1 MTLRFFSKFV
11 AISAAQLMCVMLVS
25 AQTHVNPDAEAMAQ
39 FSKRVAAY
47 LALQKKVEATL
58 PSQKETDNPERIK
71 AHVSSLA
78 EGIRSARADA
88 KAGDCF
94 NGASDQFR
102 RIIRQDAAERSVR
115 DAFAAMQEVPTRTRP
130 RVNAN
135 YPETAALATVPPLI
149 LQRLQRLPDGVE
161 YRFMG
166 RDLILRDTKANLIVD
181 VLPEAVP
188 TVGR

>member
-11 AISAAQLMCVMLVS
+11 AISAAQLMCAQVS
-25 AQTHVNPDAEAMAQ
+25 AQAPVNPEAEAMAQ

-58 PSQKETDNPERIK
+58 PSQKATDNPELIK
-71 AHVSSLA
+71 THVSSLA
-78 EGIRSARADA
+78 DAIRSARADA

-94 NGASDQFR
+94 DGASDQFR
-102 RIIRQDAAERSVR
+102 RIIRQDAGERSVR
-115 DAFAAMQEVPTRTRP
+115 DSFAAMQEVPKRTPP

-149 LQRLQRLPDGVE
+149 LQRLQRLPDGIE

>member
-1 MTLRFFSKFV
+1 MTLRFCSKFV
-11 AISAAQLMCVMLVS
+11 AISAVHLMCSVLIS
-25 AQTHVNPDAEAMAQ
+25 AQERVNPDAEAMAQ

-47 LALQKKVEATL
+47 LTLQKKVEATL
-58 PSQKETDNPERIK
+58 PSQKETDDPARIK

-94 NGASDQFR
+94 SGASDQFR
-102 RIIRQDAAERSVR
+102 RIIRQDAQERSVR
-115 DAFAAMQEVPTRTRP
+115 DAFAAMQEVPTRTPP
-130 RVNAN
+130 RVNAS

-181 VLPEAVP
+181 VLPGAVP